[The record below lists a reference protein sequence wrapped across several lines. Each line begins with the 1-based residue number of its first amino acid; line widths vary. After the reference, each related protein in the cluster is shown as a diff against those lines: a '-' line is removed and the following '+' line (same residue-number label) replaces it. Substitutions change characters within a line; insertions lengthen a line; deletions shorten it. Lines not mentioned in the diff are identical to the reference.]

1 MSSRV
6 EPRPRRPFRELMHG
20 LMPFGLTSR
29 KPRHF
34 LEMAKIAWRNRDH
47 LRYAWKVL
55 TQGVCDGCALGT
67 SGLKDW
73 TLDGT
78 HLCLVRLHLLRLNTM
93 RAFDPALLGDAAAL
107 QAKSSKELRELGRL
121 GWPMRRRKGERGFTP
136 VEWAEVWA
144 DVGARWRALDPQRTA
159 MFVTSRGVTNEVYYV
174 AQKVMRWLGSNSVDN
189 SARLCHAPSTVG
201 LKGSIGSAATTCSY
215 RDWYETD
222 LIVFLGSNPA
232 NDQPVAMKYL
242 DEARRRGTRVVNV
255 NACREPGMERYW
267 VPSTPSSALFGTDMS
282 DRHLLVKVGGDLA
295 LLTAV
300 AKLMVEK
307 DGGAHLKRDFIEQAT
322 TGFEELRAQLA
333 RESVADLAALAG
345 LTVAEIE
352 AFADELLRA
361 DRAILVWSMGI
372 THHTDGADAVK
383 AIVNLGLLRE
393 WVGRPGCGLMPIRG
407 HSGVQG
413 GAEMGAY
420 STAFPGGVPITGE
433 SARHFSQLWG
443 FDVPAAPGLATP
455 DFLAAAGRGEIDA
468 FWCIGGNLLETM
480 PDPATIAAALA
491 RVPLRV
497 HTDLVVTSQM
507 LVEPADVAYVLPART
522 RYEQRGGG
530 TETSTERRVIFSPE
544 IPRGD
549 LGEARSEWE
558 LLLDLARAVH
568 PERYAQV
575 HFADGAAIRA
585 DIERAVP
592 LYRGIAALARQGD
605 QFQYGGAHYPSERR
619 FPTPDGKAHFQCVR
633 PHAQGAIARP
643 AGAAADAPTFRLATR
658 RGKQFNSMVQEEVDP
673 LTGAARD
680 HIFVAAVDA
689 AKLGLRADD
698 PIVVASATGRFRGR
712 VFLADVAPGTVQGHW
727 PEVNCLLQDGLLEP
741 VSRVPDYN
749 VDVTLTRVGK

>member
-1 MSSRV
+1 MTRT
-6 EPRPRRPFRELMHG
+6 RRTFRELMHG
-20 LMPFGLTSR
+20 LVPFGLTER
-29 KPRHF
+29 KPRHY
-34 LEMAKIAWRNRDH
+34 LEMLRIAWENRGN
-47 LRYAWKVL
+47 LPYAWKVL
-55 TQGVCDGCALGT
+55 TRGVCDGCALGT
-67 SGLKDW
+67 TGLKDW

-78 HLCLVRLHLLRLNTM
+78 HLCLVRLNLLRLNTM
-93 RAFDPALLGDAAAL
+93 RPFDPALLSDVGAL
-107 QAKSSKELRELGRL
+107 AGKSSKELRDLGRL
-121 GWPMRRRKGERGFTP
+121 GWPLRRRKGERGFTR
-136 VEWAEVWA
+136 VGWDAVWR
-144 DVGARWRALDPQRTA
+144 DVGPRWRALDPRRTA

-201 LKGSIGSAATTCSY
+201 LKSAIGVAATTCSY

-242 DEARRRGTRVVNV
+242 EQARKNGARVVNV
-255 NACREPGMERYW
+255 NAFREPGMERYW
-267 VPSTPSSALFGTDMS
+267 VPSSPASALFGTTMS

-300 AKLMVEK
+300 AKLLVERE
-307 DGGAHLKRDFIEQAT
+307 GGAHVKRDFVEQAT
-322 TGFEELRAQLA
+322 RGFEEYRALLA
-333 RESVADLAALAG
+333 QQSVAELAAQAG
-345 LTVAEIE
+345 LAVAEIE
-352 AFADELLRA
+352 AFADELVRA
-361 DRAILVWSMGI
+361 ERAILVWSMGI

-383 AIVNLGLLRE
+383 AIVNLALLRE

-420 STAFPGGVPITGE
+420 STAFPGGLAIDAAN
-433 SARHFSQLWG
+433 ARRFSELWG
-443 FDVPAAPGLATP
+443 FEVPSEPGLATP
-455 DFLAAAGRGEIDA
+455 DFLAAAGRGELDA

-497 HTDLVVTSQM
+497 HTDLVLTSQM
-507 LVEPADVAYVLPART
+507 LVVPADVAYVLPSRT

-544 IPRGD
+544 IARDD

-558 LLLDLARAVH
+558 LLLDLARAVA
-568 PERYAQV
+568 PDRYAQV

-592 LYRGIAALARQGD
+592 LYRGIAALAKQGD
-605 QFQYGGAHYPSERR
+605 QLQYGGAHYPSGRE
-619 FPTPDGKAHFQCVR
+619 FPTADGKARFQCVV
-633 PHAQGAIARP
+633 PHAP
-643 AGAAADAPTFRLATR
+643 AAVAPSLTAGGKPTFRLATR
-658 RGKQFNSMVQEEVDP
+658 RGKQFNSMVQREVDG

-680 HIFVAAVDA
+680 HLFVAAADA
-689 AKLGLRADD
+689 ARLGLRADD
-698 PIVVASATGRFRGR
+698 PIVVTSATGRWRGR

-727 PEVNCLLQDGLLEP
+727 PEVNCLLPDGLLEP

-749 VDVTLTRVGK
+749 TDVTIDRA

>member
-1 MSSRV
+1 MART
-6 EPRPRRPFRELMHG
+6 RRSFRELMHG
-20 LMPFGLTSR
+20 LVPFGLTER

-34 LEMAKIAWRNRDH
+34 LEMAKIAWRNRDN
-47 LRYAWKVL
+47 LRYAWQVL
-55 TQGVCDGCALGT
+55 SKGVCDGCALGT
-67 SGLKDW
+67 TGLKDW

-78 HLCLVRLHLLRLNTM
+78 HLCLVRLNLLRLNTM
-93 RAFDPALLGDAAAL
+93 RAFPPAVMGDAAAL
-107 QAKSSKELRELGRL
+107 QAKSSKELREMGRL
-121 GWPMRRRKGERGFTP
+121 GWPLRRRKGEAGFTP
-136 VEWAEVWA
+136 VPFAEAFA
-144 DVGARWRALDPQRTA
+144 DLGARWRALDPQRTA

-174 AQKVMRWLGSNSVDN
+174 AQKVMRWLGSNHIDN
-189 SARLCHAPSTVG
+189 SARLCHAPSTVA
-201 LKGSIGSAATTCSY
+201 LKSAIGSAATTCSY

-242 DEARRRGTRVVNV
+242 DEARRRGARVVNV

-267 VPSTPSSALFGTDMS
+267 VPSTPSSALFGTKMS

-300 AKLMVEK
+300 AKIVVEK
-307 DGGAHLKRDFIEQAT
+307 EGGARLAHDFIGQAT
-322 TGFEELRAQLA
+322 TGFAEYRALLA
-333 RESVADLAALAG
+333 RESVADLAARAG
-345 LTVAEIE
+345 LAVAEVE
-352 AFADELLRA
+352 AFAEELLAA

-372 THHTDGADAVK
+372 THHADGADAVK
-383 AIVNLGLLRE
+383 AIANLALLRE

-420 STAFPGGVPITGE
+420 STAFPGGVPIDAA
-433 SARHFSQLWG
+433 SARRFSELWG
-443 FDVPAAPGLATP
+443 FDVPATPGLATP
-455 DFLAAAGRGEIDA
+455 DFLDAAARGELDA

-480 PDPATIAAALA
+480 PDPAAVAAALA
-491 RVPLRV
+491 KIPLRV

-507 LVEPADVAYVLPART
+507 LVPPADVAYVFPART

-558 LLLDLARAVH
+558 LLLELARAVD
-568 PERYAQV
+568 PQRYPQV

-585 DIERAVP
+585 EIERAVP
-592 LYRGIAALARQGD
+592 LYRGIAALAKQGD
-605 QFQYGGAHYPSERR
+605 SFQYGGAHYPSGRA
-619 FPTPDGKAHFQCVR
+619 FPTADGKAHFACVR
-633 PHAQGAIARP
+633 PHADAPLTAR
-643 AGAAADAPTFRLATR
+643 ATGVAADAPTFRLATR
-658 RGKQFNSMVQEEVDP
+658 RGKQFNSMIQQEVDP

-680 HIFVAAVDA
+680 HVFIAAVDA
-689 AKLGLRADD
+689 QRLGLAADE
-698 PIVVASATGRFRGR
+698 PIVVENALGRFRGR
-712 VFLADVAPGTVQGHW
+712 VFLADVAPGTLQGHW
-727 PEVNCLLQDGLLEP
+727 PEVNVLLPGDLREP
-741 VSRVPDYN
+741 ASRVPDYN
-749 VDVTLTRVGK
+749 ADVTVRRA

>member
-1 MSSRV
+1 MS
-6 EPRPRRPFRELMHG
+6 RRRSFRSLMHG
-20 LMPFGLTSR
+20 LVPFGLFSR
-29 KPRHF
+29 KPHHF
-34 LEMAKIAWRNRDH
+34 LEMAKIAWRNRDN
-47 LRYAWKVL
+47 LAYAWKVL
-55 TQGVCDGCALGT
+55 TKGVCDGCALGT
-67 SGLKDW
+67 TGLKDW

-78 HLCLVRLHLLRLNTM
+78 HLCLVRLNLLRLNTM
-93 RAFDPALLGDAAAL
+93 RPFDPALTTDVAAL
-107 QAKSSKELRELGRL
+107 RTKSSHELRELGRL
-121 GWPMRRRKGERGFTP
+121 GWPLRRRNGERGFTP
-136 VEWAEVWA
+136 VQWEEVWA
-144 DVGARWRALDPQRTA
+144 DVGARWRGVDPARTA

-201 LKGSIGSAATTCSY
+201 LKSSIGSAATTCSY

-267 VPSTPSSALFGTDMS
+267 VPSTPSSALFGTNMS
-282 DRHLLVKVGGDLA
+282 DRHLLVRVGGDLA

-300 AKLMVEK
+300 AKLLVEK
-307 DGGAHLKRDFIEQAT
+307 DGGARLARDFIEQAT
-322 TGFEELRAQLA
+322 SGFDDYRAQLA
-333 RESVADLAALAG
+333 QESVADLAAQAG

-372 THHTDGADAVK
+372 THHVDGADTVK

-420 STAFPGGVPITGE
+420 STAFPGGLPINAET
-433 SARHFSQLWG
+433 ARHFSQLWG
-443 FDVPAAPGLATP
+443 FAVPATPGLATP
-455 DFLAAAGRGEIDA
+455 DFLAAAGRGELDA

-480 PDPATIAAALA
+480 PDPATVAAALA

-497 HTDLVVTSQM
+497 HTDLVLTSQM
-507 LVEPADVAYVLPART
+507 LVDPADVVYLLPSRT

-544 IPRGD
+544 IPRDD

-558 LLLDLARAVH
+558 MLLDLARATH
-568 PERYAQV
+568 PGRFAPV
-575 HFADGAAIRA
+575 DFADGAAIRA

-592 LYRGIAALARQGD
+592 LYRGIAALRQQGD
-605 QFQYGGAHYPSERR
+605 QFQYGGAHYPSGRT
-619 FPTPDGKAHFQCVR
+619 FPTPDGRARFQCVR
-633 PHAQGAIARP
+633 PHPPAPVVRP
-643 AGAAADAPTFRLATR
+643 AGVAHDAPTFRLATR
-658 RGKQFNSMVQEEVDP
+658 RGKQFNSMVQADVDP
-673 LTGAARD
+673 LTGASRD
-680 HIFVAAVDA
+680 HVFVARVDA
-689 AKLGLRADD
+689 TRLGLAADQ
-698 PIVVASATGRFRGR
+698 PIVLRSATGSFRGR
-712 VFLADVAPGTVQGHW
+712 VFLAEVAPGTVQGHW
-727 PEVNCLLQDGLLEP
+727 PEVNVLLQDGLLEP
-741 VSRVPDYN
+741 ASRVPDYN
-749 VDVTLTRVGK
+749 TDVTIEWA